1 VLNPLKM
8 TGADKLVFQ
17 TVGETRLVVDSKV
30 KPVALV
36 GQVKMTLVALVGGLM
51 GRRLIA
57 SRSKLHAVYSV
68 QLRRYRALGMK
79 YRMTSSANQTSRG

>member
-1 VLNPLKM
+1 MRAEMGLVMVLNPLRM
-8 TGADKLVFQ
+8 AGAGKLVFQ

-57 SRSKLHAVYSV
+57 SHSKLHAVYLV
-68 QLRRYRALGMK
+68 QLRRYRAWG
-79 YRMTSSANQTSRG
+79 